1 MAGMTKQTILI
12 VMEMMMGNL
21 GTAKGVTFFDVETT
35 SLDPTR
41 SAILQIAIITD
52 KEDGTQEKWS
62 TKIKPREV
70 ELRFA
75 DKQALKICGYN
86 DEEWADA
93 PKFEDVAH
101 EIAKRLVWGP
111 LVGHNIQFDI
121 AHLTA
126 AFNRRGWCQIERND
140 NIYEVL
146 QNKEKK
152 YKFGYPAIDTC
163 ALAYI
168 FLPHERQNLDHLR
181 TALSINTGKSH
192 DALSDAMACRE
203 VFYNV
208 ISSKIDADIV

>member
-1 MAGMTKQTILI
+1 MTGPT

-21 GTAKGVTFFDVETT
+21 STAKGVTFFDVETT

-41 SAILQIAIITD
+41 SAILQIAIISD
-52 KEDGTQEKWS
+52 KEDGTQETWT

-75 DKQALKICGYN
+75 DKQALKVCGYN
-86 DEEWADA
+86 DKDWADA
-93 PKFEDVAH
+93 PLFEEVAH

-111 LVGHNIQFDI
+111 IVGHNVQFDI
-121 AHLTA
+121 SHLTA
-126 AFNRRGWCQIERND
+126 AFNRRGWKQITRTD

-163 ALAYI
+163 ALAYV

-181 TALSINTGKSH
+181 SALALDTGESH
-192 DALSDAMACRE
+192 EALSDAKACRE
-203 VFYNV
+203 IFYYV
-208 ISSKIDADIV
+208 INFQLGE